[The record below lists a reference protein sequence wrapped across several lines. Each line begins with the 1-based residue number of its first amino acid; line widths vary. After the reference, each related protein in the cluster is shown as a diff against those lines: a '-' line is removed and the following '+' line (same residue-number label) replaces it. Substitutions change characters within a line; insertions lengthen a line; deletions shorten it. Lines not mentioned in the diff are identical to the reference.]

1 MNDKAQSPL
10 NQMLDRIKLGVGQ
23 LGKDKNN
30 IARDEDG
37 DVAVAEADVVEEKK
51 ARNAPGKTNP
61 DDPSPSEP
69 ELSASQGDDLLDDFL
84 DAEVIPVDDKK
95 AAALEKLKSM
105 SAGKK
110 AVLAAVVLAVAFAA
124 KNQLDGGASVAPT
137 SAPGAVIDEAGIPF
151 ASESGTAP
159 APETAS
165 GFSDLGLESES
176 PANGFDVNSP
186 LSLDESKPAQADS
199 GLTTDTENAF
209 TPMVPGPDAE
219 DPAPALDAQ
228 ASPFTGGT
236 LEEASPVSPLA
247 MDRELGLA
255 QPSLDAPA
263 DGDSPFGTGPT
274 DTKPEQ
280 ATFAPALTGT
290 APANLDSKNPV
301 LESSA
306 LLDNAAEL
314 KNQLAAKDKAIEE
327 LESKLSSAE
336 KQLEAAKR
344 KAAQSMVTSQAQATA
359 PTQITRAARSKPESM
374 PMQRPPATVASKA
387 PARPQLCIA
396 AVAQAARNC
405 STCVPHA
412 FVSHKGQETMVGHG
426 DFIEGYRVA
435 IQGDRLD
442 LQNSSGEVVHKYW
455 SSPDGCRPN

>member
-23 LGKDKNN
+23 LGKDKTNK
-30 IARDEDG
+30 ASDEDG
-37 DVAVAEADVVEEKK
+37 DVAVAEAEAVEEKK
-51 ARNAPGKTNP
+51 ARIAPGRTHP
-61 DDPSPSEP
+61 GDPSLAEP
-69 ELSASQGDDLLDDFL
+69 DLSASQADDLPDDFL
-84 DAEVIPVDDKK
+84 EAEVIPVDDKK
-95 AAALEKLKSM
+95 AAGLEKLKSM
-105 SAGKK
+105 STGKK

-124 KNQLDGGASVAPT
+124 KNQLDGGASVAPAGDP
-137 SAPGAVIDEAGIPF
+137 SAVIDEAGIPF
-151 ASESGTAP
+151 ASESEPAP
-159 APETAS
+159 APETTS
-165 GFSDLGLESES
+165 GFSDLGLESETPS
-176 PANGFDVNSP
+176 NGFDVNSP
-186 LSLDESKPAQADS
+186 LTLDESKPAQADS
-199 GLTTDTENAF
+199 GLATEPENAF
-209 TPMVPGPDAE
+209 EPMVPGPDAE

-228 ASPFTGGT
+228 ASPFIAGSP
-236 LEEASPVSPLA
+236 EETSPVPPVA
-247 MDRELGLA
+247 MVGEPGLA
-255 QPSLDAPA
+255 QPSLDATTE
-263 DGDSPFGTGPT
+263 GDSPFGTGTADP
-274 DTKPEQ
+274 KPEQ

-306 LLDNAAEL
+306 PLDNADEL
-314 KNQLAAKDKAIEE
+314 KNKLAAKDKTIEE

-336 KQLEAAKR
+336 KQLAEAKR
-344 KAAQSMVTSQAQATA
+344 KAAQAGTTSQAKAAPPKQTTQAV
-359 PTQITRAARSKPESM
+359 RSKPERK
-374 PMQRPPATVASKA
+374 PVQRPAATVASKA
-387 PARPQLCIA
+387 PARPQLCVA